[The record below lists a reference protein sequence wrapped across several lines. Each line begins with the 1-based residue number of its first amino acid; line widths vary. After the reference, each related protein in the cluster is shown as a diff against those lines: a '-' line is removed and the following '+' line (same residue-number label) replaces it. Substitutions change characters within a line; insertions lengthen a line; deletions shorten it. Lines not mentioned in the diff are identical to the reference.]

1 MGHHLPLLL
10 LLIMCKSLEAWN
22 CTVSCKC
29 TNFTS
34 SCCGPQKTQ
43 HLPIIGNQN
52 ATELVLDS
60 CGSFPMDN
68 KTLQNFS
75 SLKELTVKRTNLL
88 YLDAHAFHGLPM
100 LQTLNLTDVNL
111 SNAAMHQNAFAGLP
125 IRRLFLAN
133 NRLDQIR
140 RGMFAG
146 LMNLEYLDLSGNG
159 LRSIEENA
167 LANLVS
173 LRFLSLDNNH
183 FVTITPY
190 WFGVMFRNNSFPV
203 VSLIG
208 NTLTCECKYRGMALP
223 EYQWFSRSVILTKS
237 SCMVNPAVEECSPP
251 QVEEIYKEVTVRD
264 LQPLTLSC
272 LLSGF
277 PRPRVSW
284 ILPSGLQ
291 LFNKSFPPF
300 YNEDGTLH
308 VQVVEAKFAGLYA
321 CMATNVEGTAV
332 SLLKIV
338 VSPTPKPP
346 FITTRPVTAPTPQT
360 PTISKSLRVLLWT
373 AVVLICII
381 FLIILFCIL
390 RVACRYIKQHLRN
403 DVSFNRFVDTPN
415 ILTLPENPQSIPH
428 IEDRHGHVHWSR
440 ENGDDTVPRVA
451 EHADGSYP
459 PHQQTVTELERR
471 TQL

>member
-22 CTVSCKC
+22 CTVSCNC
-29 TNFTS
+29 TDYTS

-43 HLPIIGNQN
+43 HLPVIGHQN

-68 KTLQNFS
+68 NTLQNFS
-75 SLKELTVKRTNLL
+75 SLKELTVKRTSLL
-88 YLDAHAFHGLPM
+88 YLDSHAFHGLPM
-100 LQTLNLTDVNL
+100 LQTLNLTEVNL

-133 NRLDQIR
+133 NRLDQIQ

-146 LMNLEYLDLSGNG
+146 LMNLEHLDLSGNG

-167 LANLVS
+167 FANLVS
-173 LRFLSLDNNH
+173 LRFLNLNSNH

-208 NTLTCECKYRGMALP
+208 NTLTC
-223 EYQWFSRSVILTKS
+223 
-237 SCMVNPAVEECSPP
+237 
-251 QVEEIYKEVTVRD
+251 
-264 LQPLTLSC
+264 
-272 LLSGF
+272 
-277 PRPRVSW
+277 
-284 ILPSGLQ
+284 
-291 LFNKSFPPF
+291 
-300 YNEDGTLH
+300 
-308 VQVVEAKFAGLYA
+308 
-321 CMATNVEGTAV
+321 TNVEGTAV

-338 VSPTPKPP
+338 VSPTPKPT
-346 FITTRPVTAPTPQT
+346 FITSQPVTFPTPQT
-360 PTISKSLRVLLWT
+360 PTINRSLWVLLWT
-373 AVVLICII
+373 AIVFICII
-381 FLIILFCIL
+381 CFIILFCIL
-390 RVACRYIKQHLRN
+390 RVACRYLKQRLRN

-415 ILTLPENPQSIPH
+415 ILTLPENPQPIPH
-428 IEDRHGHVHWSR
+428 IEERHGHVHWSR
-440 ENGDDTVPRVA
+440 ENGDGTVPRVA
-451 EHADGSYP
+451 EHSDGSYP
-459 PHQQTVTELERR
+459 RHQQTVTELEGR

>member
-22 CTVSCKC
+22 CTVSCNC
-29 TNFTS
+29 TDFTS
-34 SCCGPQKTQ
+34 SCCGPQKTRL
-43 HLPIIGNQN
+43 LPIIGHQN

-60 CGSFPMDN
+60 CGSFPMN
-68 KTLQNFS
+68 NNTLQNFR
-75 SLKELTVKRTNLL
+75 SLEELTVKRTRLL
-88 YLDAHAFHGLPM
+88 YLDAHAFHSLPM
-100 LQTLNLTDVNL
+100 LQTLNLTQVNL
-111 SNAAMHQNAFAGLP
+111 SNAAMHQNAFASLL

-140 RGMFAG
+140 RGMFAA
-146 LMNLEYLDLSGNG
+146 LMNLEHLDLSGNG

-173 LRFLSLDNNH
+173 LRFLNLDNNH

-190 WFGVMFRNNSFPV
+190 WFGVMFRNNTV

-208 NTLTCECKYRGMALP
+208 NTLTCDCKYRGMALP
-223 EYQWFSRSVILTKS
+223 EYQWFSRSVILTNF
-237 SCMVNPAVEECSPP
+237 SCMVNLTVEECSPP
-251 QVEEIYKEVTVRD
+251 RVEEVYKEVTVRD

-272 LLSGF
+272 PFSGF

-308 VQVVEAKFAGLYA
+308 VQLVQSKFAGLYA

-332 SLLKIV
+332 GLRNIV

-346 FITTRPVTAPTPQT
+346 FITSRPVTFPTPQT
-360 PTISKSLRVLLWT
+360 PTISRSLWVLLWT
-373 AVVLICII
+373 AIVFICII
-381 FLIILFCIL
+381 FLIILFCML
-390 RVACRYIKQHLRN
+390 RVVCRYLNQHLRN

-415 ILTLPENPQSIPH
+415 ILTLPENPQPIPH
-428 IEDRHGHVHWSR
+428 IEERQRHVHWSR

-451 EHADGSYP
+451 VHTDGSYP
-459 PHQQTVTELERR
+459 HHQQTATEFV
-471 TQL
+471 

>member
-22 CTVSCKC
+22 CTVSCNC
-29 TNFTS
+29 TDFTS
-34 SCCGPQKTQ
+34 SCCGPQKTRL
-43 HLPIIGNQN
+43 LPIIGHQN

-68 KTLQNFS
+68 NTLQNFR
-75 SLKELTVKRTNLL
+75 SLEELIVKRTSLL
-88 YLDAHAFHGLPM
+88 YLDAHAFHSLPM
-100 LQTLNLTDVNL
+100 LQTLNLTQVNL
-111 SNAAMHQNAFAGLP
+111 SNAAMHQNAFASLL
-125 IRRLFLAN
+125 IRRLFLAKN
-133 NRLDQIR
+133 QLDQIR

-146 LMNLEYLDLSGNG
+146 LMNLEHLDLSGNG

-173 LRFLSLDNNH
+173 LHFLNLDDNH

-208 NTLTCECKYRGMALP
+208 NALTCECKYRGMTLP
-223 EYQWFSRSVILTKS
+223 EYQWFSRSVILTNF
-237 SCMVNPAVEECSPP
+237 SCMVNLTVEECSPP
-251 QVEEIYKEVTVRD
+251 RVEEIYKEVTVRD

-272 LLSGF
+272 PLSGF

-284 ILPSGLQ
+284 TLPSGLQ

-300 YNEDGTLH
+300 YNVDGTLY
-308 VQVVEAKFAGLYA
+308 VQLVQSKFAGLYA

-332 SLLKIV
+332 ILLNIV
-338 VSPTPKPP
+338 VSPTPEPP
-346 FITTRPVTAPTPQT
+346 FITSRPVTFPTPQT
-360 PTISKSLRVLLWT
+360 PTISRSLWVLLWT
-373 AVVLICII
+373 AIVFICII

-390 RVACRYIKQHLRN
+390 RVVCRYLNQHLRN

-415 ILTLPENPQSIPH
+415 ILALPENPQPIPH
-428 IEDRHGHVHWSR
+428 IEERHGHVRWSR
-440 ENGDDTVPRVA
+440 ENGDDTVPRVVV
-451 EHADGSYP
+451 HTDGSYP
-459 PHQQTVTELERR
+459 HHQQTATELESG
-471 TQL
+471 T